1 MKLLSPGHSAI
12 RWQGWASNLS
22 LTPRC
27 SLFAKTGVTGF
38 LTHVYVRRRVGQRDT
53 GERKEHGLREFCEVQ
68 LCSAHGVA

>member
-27 SLFAKTGVTGF
+27 SRFAKTGRLAALLELGVTGS
-38 LTHVYVRRRVGQRDT
+38 LTHVYVRRRVGQRAT
-53 GERKEHGLREFCEVQ
+53 GERGTWLERIL
-68 LCSAHGVA
+68 